1 MADALAQACR
11 SFKRDQRT
19 PAVADQRGARYAGG
33 IQQRGNEVSRRL
45 DTGRRF
51 AAAAAMAGQIDGQHV
66 PAVVRQKTALQDPN
80 AVVIEHTVN
89 EDSGGLGSV
98 KGLAAGVA
106 VGGGAQNAELH
117 AEAPVVAFSAAF
129 KARFRSSIKSSGS
142 SRPMLR
148 RMVPWV
154 MPPATSAS
162 SLMRKC
168 VVLAG

>member
-33 IQQRGNEVSRRL
+33 IQQCGDEVSRRL
-45 DTGRRF
+45 NAGRCF

-66 PAVVRQKTALQDPN
+66 PAVVRQKAALQYPN
-80 AVVIEHTVN
+80 AVVIEHAVN
-89 EDSGGLGSV
+89 EHRCRLGRV

-106 VGGGAQNAELH
+106 VGGRTQNAELH
-117 AEAPVVAFSAAF
+117 AAAPVVVLSAAF

-154 MPPATSAS
+154 MPPAASAS